1 MLKPFFYA
9 KCLSTLNR
17 KTEFQ
22 YFYSNILCM
31 IKNYGLGC
39 QGGPLWSVFIFL
51 RKYKSWPQCG
61 AVLPKRNSFE
71 LRSSS
76 WVRTHDLPFLNS
88 SFATQL
94 RSEMAP
100 KFEIRRHLQIL
111 NHFFITFR
119 LNDFAKI
126 FFIDLVIY
134 ILLTKSLMSFDCFQR
149 LLLWSMFYCTWMIL
163 KVKA

>member
-1 MLKPFFYA
+1 MLKPFFFT

-100 KFEIRRHLQIL
+100 KFEIRRHLEIL

-119 LNDFAKI
+119 LNDFAKD
-126 FFIDLVIY
+126 FFYWFSYLHSLDQIVDELWLFPAVTSLIDV
-134 ILLTKSLMSFDCFQR
+134 LLYMDDFES
-149 LLLWSMFYCTWMIL
+149 
-163 KVKA
+163 

>member
-51 RKYKSWPQCG
+51 QKYKSWPQCG
-61 AVLPKRNSFE
+61 AVLPKHNSFE

-76 WVRTHDLPFLNS
+76 WVRTRYLPFLNS

-111 NHFFITFR
+111 NHFFITIR
-119 LNDFAKI
+119 LNDFAKD
-126 FFIDLVIY
+126 FFYWFSYLHSLDQIVDELWLFPAVTSLIDV
-134 ILLTKSLMSFDCFQR
+134 LLYMDDFES
-149 LLLWSMFYCTWMIL
+149 
-163 KVKA
+163 